1 MDWNDGFSCAN
12 SEICLPTMFDFTTAN
27 GRTVQGVNRLA
38 PFFRLSA
45 WNSLM
50 LAVGF

>member
-1 MDWNDGFSCAN
+1 VEFGFCCAN
-12 SEICLPTMFDFTTAN
+12 PEICLPTVFDFTTAN
-27 GRTVQGVNRLA
+27 GRTAQGVSRLA

-45 WNSLM
+45 WSSLM